1 MISTNKSGRSGKQHL
16 HQTPAAK
23 GKATSTEPTT
33 GLRIRNPLVG
43 SEHLRTSLAARSVKT
58 LAVLSASGGGGG
70 GGGGGRGHL
79 DADGEERVDTCGVLA
94 SKSGSRTTAKGGT
107 MQVWRLSDL
116 RGTSCTCVSLA

>member
-1 MISTNKSGRSGKQHL
+1 MISTSKSGRGGKQHL

-58 LAVLSASGGGGG
+58 LSVLSATGGDGPGGLSGQ
-70 GGGGGRGHL
+70 L
-79 DADGEERVDTCGVLA
+79 DADGEERVDTCGVL
-94 SKSGSRTTAKGGT
+94 SHKSGSRTTAKGGT